1 MGESKIDINIPS
13 NMINKM
19 EVEIKEID
27 KQLEVYKKELGYLVD
42 KTSNAMCLLE
52 KYKEFEYIYDNSI
65 NAERKV
71 ILQDLVNKIVI
82 NQDEINIQLNI
93 Y

>member
-1 MGESKIDINIPS
+1 
-13 NMINKM
+13 MINKM